1 MHGTPHDRTGQHV
14 EENQETCRSIAEEL
28 LQTVPV
34 PKESLWN

>member
-1 MHGTPHDRTGQHV
+1 MTARGSMW